1 MSGSLREEIKFQ
13 SRKAEIIGNSMKC
26 KIDETQISSTCFSMQ
41 GRKRNNSQ
49 SKR

>member
-26 KIDETQISSTCFSMQ
+26 KINEKPKVTVIC
-41 GRKRNNSQ
+41 GNS
-49 SKR
+49 